1 MKKKLLLLFF
11 CSILL
16 FLITCW
22 SAALSGYAAGFTES
36 ICYFALTY
44 YALLKF
50 SEMGMNDKNTIVILT
65 IILGRII
72 LEIPV
77 RFMDFRGSLASL
89 GITVVVLTSILLA
102 LLCFREKR
110 ISVFIL
116 STIIIVLLNT
126 FGLYTW
132 EQSFSQTGIPS
143 HIMNLAH
150 EVSDTL

>member
-1 MKKKLLLLFF
+1 
-11 CSILL
+11 
-16 FLITCW
+16 
-22 SAALSGYAAGFTES
+22 
-36 ICYFALTY
+36 
-44 YALLKF
+44 
-50 SEMGMNDKNTIVILT
+50 MNDKNTIVILT

-143 HIMNLAH
+143 HITIMK
-150 EVSDTL
+150 